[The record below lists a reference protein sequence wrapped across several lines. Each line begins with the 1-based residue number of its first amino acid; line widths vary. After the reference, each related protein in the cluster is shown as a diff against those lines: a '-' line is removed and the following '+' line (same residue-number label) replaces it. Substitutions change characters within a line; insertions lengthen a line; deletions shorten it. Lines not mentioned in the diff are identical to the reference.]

1 MTNEELVAELRN
13 LHRAYV
19 GTGNGTSHH
28 AKVILQAANTIDELS
43 RTDKVG
49 TWLELDSCVWYCSEC
64 GGFGCGSEYC
74 PTCGT
79 KMTGFA
85 YGGE

>member
-28 AKVILQAANTIDELS
+28 AKIILQAANTIDELS

-64 GGFGCGSEYC
+64 GGFGYGSEYC

-85 YGGE
+85 YGG